1 MRPAK
6 PFVSGKLATS
16 SSGGIWSC
24 CSRDMSRER
33 VDVSRE
39 RALKGG
45 DVPRRTPLVTLLKR
59 NKNAPQIHTGW
70 NECCFLGTWVEGMIR
85 NSDVVGSTTGKFE
98 VGNREI
104 FDTCGIVCL
113 WHFVIWKGV
122 RCIYKTEMGGR
133 AALSNISCVQYEA
146 IGCKGGERSK
156 PSPYINIIHIVAPL
170 RTYLR
175 LLNLHPV

>member
-1 MRPAK
+1 
-6 PFVSGKLATS
+6 
-16 SSGGIWSC
+16 
-24 CSRDMSRER
+24 MSRER
-33 VDVSRE
+33 ADVSRE
-39 RALKGG
+39 HVLKAG

-59 NKNAPQIHTGW
+59 KKNAPQIHTGW
-70 NECCFLGTWVEGMIR
+70 NECCFLGTWVEGMIS
-85 NSDVVGSTTGKFE
+85 NSDVVGSTTGNFE

-122 RCIYKTEMGGR
+122 RCIYKTEMGEER
-133 AALSNISCVQYEA
+133 LCRIYPVYFVQYEA